1 MSMCCNREWTSE
13 TINRESVRYMIDTK
27 PLQQTTYQVIGWNT
41 PITKTEGIIGYVIV
55 VFLAFIVIYYV
66 IRPRKKVE
74 K

>member
-1 MSMCCNREWTSE
+1 
-13 TINRESVRYMIDTK
+13 MIDIK

-41 PITKTEGIIGYVIV
+41 PITKTEGIVGYAIV